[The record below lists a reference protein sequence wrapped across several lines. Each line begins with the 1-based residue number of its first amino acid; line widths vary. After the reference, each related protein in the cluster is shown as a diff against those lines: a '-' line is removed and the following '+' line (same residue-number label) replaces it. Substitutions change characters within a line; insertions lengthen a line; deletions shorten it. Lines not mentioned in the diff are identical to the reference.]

1 MPDASTFGVFV
12 AASLVLVVVPGP
24 AVFYIITR
32 SVDQGR
38 PAGFAS
44 VLGVGV
50 GGLVHAT
57 FAALGLSAILATS
70 ATAFSLV
77 KWLGV
82 AYLIWLGIQR
92 IFLADDEETVA
103 EAAKPDRLSRIFSQ
117 GVVVNVLNP
126 NTALFFFAFL
136 PQFVH
141 PEQGASWPQ
150 ILFLGVTFVV
160 IALISDGLYALLAS
174 TVGGWLR
181 RRSVGSSFRRGRR
194 YISGG
199 VYLALGAAS
208 AISGSGKN

>member
-1 MPDASTFGVFV
+1 V
-12 AASLVLVVVPGP
+12 ASLVLVVVPGP

-38 PAGFAS
+38 PAGLAS
-44 VLGVGV
+44 VLGVSL
-50 GGLVHAT
+50 GGLVHAA
-57 FAALGLSAILATS
+57 FAAVGLSAILASS
-70 ATAFSLV
+70 AMAFSVV

-82 AYLIWLGIQR
+82 AYLVWLGIQR
-92 IFLADDEETVA
+92 IFFASDEAVA
-103 EAAKPDRLSRIFSQ
+103 ATATPDRLSRIFSQ

-141 PEQGASWPQ
+141 PSQGAGWLQ
-150 ILFLGVTFVV
+150 ILALGVTFVT

-174 TVGGWLR
+174 TVGDWLR
-181 RRSVGSSFRRGRR
+181 RKSVGPGFRRGRR

-208 AISGSGKN
+208 AIAGSGKG

>member
-1 MPDASTFGVFV
+1 MIDASTFGVFV

-24 AVFYIITR
+24 AVFYIVTR

-38 PAGFAS
+38 AAGLAS

-57 FAALGLSAILATS
+57 FAALGLSAILAAS

-82 AYLIWLGIQR
+82 LYLIWLGIQR
-92 IFLADDEETVA
+92 IFFAEDEEI
-103 EAAKPDRLSRIFSQ
+103 AAKPAPDRLSRIFTQ

-141 PEQGASWPQ
+141 PSGGASWPQ
-150 ILFLGVTFVV
+150 ILFLGVTFVA
-160 IALISDGLYALLAS
+160 IALFSDGLYALLAS
-174 TVGGWLR
+174 TVGDWLR
-181 RRSVGSSFRRGRR
+181 RKSVGSGFWRGRR
-194 YISGG
+194 YITGAI
-199 VYLALGAAS
+199 YLALGAVS
-208 AISGSGKN
+208 AVSSSGKN

>member
-12 AASLVLVVVPGP
+12 VASLVLVVVPGP

-44 VLGVGV
+44 VFGVGV
-50 GGLVHAT
+50 GGLVHAA
-57 FAALGLSAILATS
+57 FAAVGLSAILASS
-70 ATAFSLV
+70 ATAFSVV

-82 AYLIWLGIQR
+82 AYLVWLGIQR
-92 IFLADDEETVA
+92 IFFAGDEEEMTETA
-103 EAAKPDRLSRIFSQ
+103 TPERLSRIFWQ

-136 PQFVH
+136 PQFVT
-141 PEQGASWPQ
+141 PSVGAGWLQ
-150 ILFLGVTFVV
+150 ILALGVTFVT
-160 IALISDGLYALLAS
+160 IALFSDGLYALLAS
-174 TVGGWLR
+174 TLGDWLR
-181 RRSVGSSFRRGRR
+181 RRSTGAGFQRGRR

-208 AISGSGKN
+208 AAVGSGKD

>member
-1 MPDASTFGVFV
+1 VPDASTFGVFV

-24 AVFYIITR
+24 AVFYIVTR

-57 FAALGLSAILATS
+57 FAALGLSAILASS
-70 ATAFSLV
+70 ATAFSVV

-92 IFLADDEETVA
+92 LFFAGDEATVQTA
-103 EAAKPDRLSRIFSQ
+103 TPDCLSRIFSQ

-141 PEQGASWPQ
+141 PSEGASWLQ
-150 ILFLGVTFVV
+150 ILALGVTFVA

-174 TVGGWLR
+174 TVGDWLR
-181 RRSVGSSFRRGRR
+181 SRSAGSGFRRGRR

-199 VYLALGAAS
+199 VYLALGTAS
-208 AISGSGKN
+208 AMAGSGKG